1 MTIKDANEK
10 IKEARKP
17 KMRTVEQYLCDQCD
31 KVIDKPENG
40 FVVHG
45 NIYVADPS
53 CSGGLIG
60 NNFPP
65 CEEGEAVI
73 IDKIKQ
79 TVMCKPCFLRAIG
92 VTGTT
97 NMEVGLDIDDVISG
111 VGCRPSAG
119 GVPSTIPSSKPKL
132 QSIPSVSPYDA
143 GARRGRRV
151 T

>member
-1 MTIKDANEK
+1 MKSQEVKDK

-17 KMRTVEQYLCDQCD
+17 KMRTVEQYLCDHCD

-40 FVVHG
+40 FIIHG

-53 CSGGLIG
+53 CMGGLIG

-65 CEEGEAVI
+65 CEEGETVSI
-73 IDKIKQ
+73 EKIKQ
-79 TVMCKPCFLRAIG
+79 TVMCKPCFLKAIG

-97 NMEVGLDIDDVISG
+97 NVRDSAVAEVGLSTPRSG
-111 VGCRPSAG
+111 PSPYDAGARPGRRRVPSA
-119 GVPSTIPSSKPKL
+119 
-132 QSIPSVSPYDA
+132 SPYDA
-143 GARRGRRV
+143 GARR